1 MSNTDHSPLD
11 AGVPRRKVVFD
22 PTINLGHV
30 LSFVGFLAVGA
41 GAYLNIEKRV
51 TVQETRSAMFE
62 REAEAEKKRTGDSLN
77 EIKNDIKE
85 VRRGIDDLRSN
96 SNNGNGGRK

>member
-1 MSNTDHSPLD
+1 MSNTDNAPLD
-11 AGVPRRKVVFD
+11 IAPHTRRRIVFD

-30 LSFVGFLAVGA
+30 LSFIAFLAVGG

-62 REAEAEKKRTGDSLN
+62 REAEAEKERTGNALN
-77 EIKNDIKE
+77 EIKNDVKE

-96 SNNGNGGRK
+96 NNGNGGRR